1 MENGA
6 MQIVYREAPPSKTEW
21 PQQQQDIATAGAENQ
36 FSSGARGSGPAFY
49 SSQGSGGQ
57 ATSILFERDDQL
69 TNAEAAIAEQRGVSH
84 LSNAVTAAASN
95 GSQNRPQMAR
105 ASPSAEQ
112 VSGLGQMAAGING
125 DIGSLASGNQLGLE
139 KRGPVEFNHAIG
151 YVNKIKVSIFLLN
164 IRRQA

>member
-1 MENGA
+1 
-6 MQIVYREAPPSKTEW
+6 MQIVYREAPQSKTEW
-21 PQQQQDIATAGAENQ
+21 PQQQQDIATVGTESQ
-36 FSSGARGSGPAFY
+36 FSSGTRGSGPTFF

-57 ATSILFERDDQL
+57 GNSILFERDDQPN
-69 TNAEAAIAEQRGVSH
+69 NADSAIAEQRGVSH
-84 LSNAVTAAASN
+84 LSNAATAAASN
-95 GSQNRPQMAR
+95 GSQSRPQLAR

-125 DIGSLASGNQLGLE
+125 DIGSLTSGNQLGLE

-151 YVNKIKVSIFLLN
+151 YVNKIKVSNFLLI